1 MKIELPCI
9 VFERKGN
16 LLWSKTDLFLK
27 FAMKKE
33 EYRREEKKGLTVM
46 ENCQLNQCLQLA
58 SQLNKISLRY
68 YTG

>member
-1 MKIELPCI
+1 MNPFTMYRVFLFFFFCIDLI

-33 EYRREEKKGLTVM
+33 EYRGEEKKGLIVM
-46 ENCQLNQCLQLA
+46 ENC
-58 SQLNKISLRY
+58 
-68 YTG
+68 